1 MVEVTPRPNRNG
13 TITFE
18 AIDPKSQGSF
28 MSAIFTPATGELY
41 ISSYAVTKALRGR
54 RLSLQLFRNTI
65 QAAADHGGVRVIRG
79 APAGQ
84 NLKALM
90 DPDGTIV
97 PANIFRTPWARVLSD
112 LRYRTILKDGLME
125 SEPS

>member
-1 MVEVTPRPNRNG
+1 
-13 TITFE
+13 
-18 AIDPKSQGSF
+18 

-90 DPDGTIV
+90 DPEGTIV